1 MSDSLTP
8 DAPSVA
14 HLFWEN
20 AMNYTPTS
28 DAMRPNADVE
38 ILTPSEIEAT
48 RTRLIA
54 LARLLDTAVRVPGT
68 SVRVG
73 ADAVLNVIP
82 GVGTIAAKG
91 LAAYIVYEARRLG
104 VPRATV
110 MRMAANVGLDFVIS
124 AVPVVGWFGDAFFRA
139 NSRNIQLLIDHLDR
153 QAAAMRS
160 RVA

>member
-8 DAPSVA
+8 NALSVA

-20 AMNYTPTS
+20 AMSYTTTR
-28 DAMRPNADVE
+28 DAMRPSADIE

-48 RTRLIA
+48 RSRLIA
-54 LARLLDTAVRVPGT
+54 LARLLDTAIRVPGT
-68 SVRVG
+68 SFRVG

-91 LAAYIVYEARRLG
+91 LAGYIIYEARRLG

-153 QAAAMRS
+153 EAAAIRT
-160 RVA
+160 RAA